1 MTDIRIEPVD
11 IASRAPR
18 DLAPATDRAER
29 RTDDSPVQVRA
40 VLRSCWGLLL
50 RDVGVLRHNVGEF
63 LLRTLVQPVLF
74 IFVFAYLFPRIG
86 QQIGGGSDR
95 FADVLIPGLIA
106 VTAVFSGVSTV
117 SLPLAI
123 EFGATR
129 EIEDRVMSPV
139 PLWAVGGEKIVFGAL
154 QSVVSAALVLPMG
167 MLIGSSSA
175 ALDFSHPVLL
185 GVVLALACWMS
196 GALGLAIG
204 TCVAPQRMGLV
215 FSVLVVPLTFLGCV
229 YYPWVA
235 LTAVPWLHVAV
246 LANPLVYMSEGL
258 RAALTPSVPHMGAL
272 VFLGVGGLFAVSLT
286 IAGMLLFARRVTR
299 L

>member
-1 MTDIRIEPVD
+1 MTDIRIEPVED
-11 IASRAPR
+11 RKPVLRDQARANM
-18 DLAPATDRAER
+18 RAER
-29 RTDDSPVQVRA
+29 HNDDSPVRVRD
-40 VLRSCWGLLL
+40 VVRSSWGLLL

-63 LLRTLVQPVLF
+63 LLRTLLQPVLF

-86 QQIGGGSDR
+86 QQIGGGSER

-139 PLWAVGGEKIVFGAL
+139 PLWAVGGEKIVFGAI
-154 QSVVSAALVLPMG
+154 QSVVSAALVLPLG
-167 MLIGSSSA
+167 LLFGSGSA

-185 GVVLALACWMS
+185 AMVLLLACWMS

-204 TCVAPQRMGLV
+204 TCIAPQRMGLV

-258 RAALTPSVPHMGAL
+258 RAALTPSVPHMEAL
-272 VFLGVGGLFAVSLT
+272 LFLGVGGVFAVSLT